1 MRIRTAGNSAT
12 LSYRYV
18 ISLCEGEE
26 GGSVVEP
33 FYKKKYI
40 GRKVGGGGRMAYL
53 HSAHTTSKLRRTF
66 FNILLFNEALK
77 AFLFGAYL
85 CIYFG
90 RKLSFI

>member
-40 GRKVGGGGRMAYL
+40 GRKVGGGGENGVPAV
-53 HSAHTTSKLRRTF
+53 
-66 FNILLFNEALK
+66 
-77 AFLFGAYL
+77 GADGEGGGGGGSVWGP
-85 CIYFG
+85 F
-90 RKLSFI
+90 